1 MTDISQVEHQLQEAA
16 VAVDAAGTLI
26 GQGQII
32 DLIGLERHVD
42 QICTDIARLSP
53 AICAGLKPALIML
66 IDGLNGLTRKL
77 SDQHQTWRISCKG
90 CRRIEKPAALTGQIP
105 PNPGDHEMSDEDGPT
120 ATAKSELAG
129 IG

>member
-42 QICTDIARLSP
+42 QICTAIAKLSP
-53 AICAGLKPALIML
+53 ANCAGLKPALIML
-66 IDGLNGLTRKL
+66 IDDLNSLTRKL
-77 SDQHQTWRISCKG
+77 SDQHEYVAGQLQGLSS
-90 CRRIEKPAALTGQIP
+90 RRKAAAAYRSDPAKPGRSR
-105 PNPGDHEMSDEDGPT
+105 NE
-120 ATAKSELAG
+120 
-129 IG
+129 